1 MLQGVSRGRSE
12 SLGDVTELTTCACA
26 ALLGA
31 AEGLIWLAVSAAG
44 ATPLS
49 SAERLILWECVLVF
63 GRLCSGLVSTG
74 RLSASPPPW
83 LAGCVCSAAWSEET
97 TSALPLRAATSPALS
112 LRACSVF
119 PSAECFP
126 LVAVFLG
133 AVGAAEALE
142 AAPDF
147 GEAFS
152 EDVSVVPLGL
162 GPDLA
167 VAADDCLEG
176 AKEAFTGLAVDLAAV
191 PVAEG
196 GFVIFFLGASLVAL
210 SAAEDLEPS
219 LLSSFLGEA
228 VFFTVDPCLE
238 TWWSG
243 VPLPLVSA
251 LAAAAPVDPFS
262 VAPALTL
269 APSLTFDLVEGL
281 LLFVVSVFCAAF
293 VDAVL
298 FTTFAW
304 SLGFAPGMAW
314 VSLRGLPAPF
324 SGEALPDVDEALG

>member
-1 MLQGVSRGRSE
+1 MGVPVLPTLQGVSTGRSE
-12 SLGDVTELTTCACA
+12 SLGDVTEPTTCACP

-31 AEGLIWLAVSAAG
+31 AEGCCLIWLVVSTAG

-49 SAERLILWECVLVF
+49 SAELLILWECVSVF
-63 GRLCSGLVSTG
+63 GRLRLGLVSTG
-74 RLSASPPPW
+74 RLSASPPPR
-83 LAGCVCSAAWSEET
+83 LAGRVCSAAWSEET
-97 TSALPLRAATSPALS
+97 TSALPSSAATSPALS
-112 LRACSVF
+112 LGACSIF

-126 LVAVFLG
+126 LVAVFLE
-133 AVGAAEALE
+133 AAGAAEALE

-167 VAADDCLEG
+167 VTADDCLEG
-176 AKEAFTGLAVDLAAV
+176 AKEAFTGLAVDLAV
-191 PVAEG
+191 DPVVEG

-238 TWWSG
+238 TSPKTEENINTEYLAKLESKPDSG
-243 VPLPLVSA
+243 QLTMVVWCASS
-251 LAAAAPVDPFS
+251 FS
-262 VAPALTL
+262 VRSCRCRSSRRFLCRA
-269 APSLTFDLVEGL
+269 SLDFG
-281 LLFVVSVFCAAF
+281 AF
-293 VDAVL
+293 
-298 FTTFAW
+298 
-304 SLGFAPGMAW
+304 PNI
-314 VSLRGLPAPF
+314 
-324 SGEALPDVDEALG
+324 